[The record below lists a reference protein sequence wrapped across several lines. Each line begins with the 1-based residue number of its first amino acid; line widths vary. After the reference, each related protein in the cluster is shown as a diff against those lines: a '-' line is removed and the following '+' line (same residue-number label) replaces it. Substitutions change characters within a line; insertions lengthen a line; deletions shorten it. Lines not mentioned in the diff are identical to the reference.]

1 MADNAVTSRMED
13 YLEAIYLL
21 IDKKKTARVRD
32 IAKQLNVSRSTVS
45 NSLHT
50 LSDKGYI
57 EYSPYDTIELTKQ
70 GLSIAKDVYRKH
82 SILKRFFIEILGADQ
97 EMAEEN
103 ACKIEHT
110 ITEELLDRLVSYIEF
125 ANDCL
130 PVKFKYDPEKG
141 HMCLDE

>member
-1 MADNAVTSRMED
+1 MADNITSRMED

-21 IDKKKTARVRD
+21 TDKKKTARVRD
-32 IAKQLNVSRSTVS
+32 IAKHLNVSRSTVS

-57 EYSPYDTIELTKQ
+57 EYSPYDTIELTGQ

-82 SILKRFFIEILGADQ
+82 SILKRFFLKILGAD
-97 EMAEEN
+97 ERMAEEN
-103 ACKIEHT
+103 ACKIEHA
-110 ITEELLDRLVSYIEF
+110 ITEELLDRFVSYIEF
-125 ANDCL
+125 AEECM
-130 PVKFKYDPEKG
+130 PVKFKYNPDKG